1 MPSKRR
7 NVLRV
12 VGGVFAGSLAGCLGS
27 ESESTPTSEGT
38 PSDEPGETPDGTDGL
53 QRSGIP
59 EWTSWTPSPA
69 ALGLDG
75 GYELASLEP
84 SEIESYSESLPSAV
98 TDGPTTGVQIDG
110 LGDYTDQRRG
120 ILISDGIAALFGP
133 HETDTVQGYLTDRGL
148 ERQRTVNSVE
158 IYAFGSQD
166 WQDAFGVASDVFVR
180 AGTRGSNLGVDAVE
194 AVAAMARD
202 DERLPTAVPD
212 IGTAL
217 ALVAPGESVSV
228 RSNTPEIASVDG
240 ASVEGYSWRLGTDRT
255 TVSAAFVGDAVG
267 TDAVQSWASESER
280 FGAPSVAATDGS
292 AVTATASVPT
302 GEVGSLEPNWE
313 TKSAQPAPQVEWQA
327 TYDAD
332 AGLLT
337 IEHRSGDTIDASNL
351 YVRGSGFA
359 DVSGADQTSPGPWQ
373 GETSD
378 NDGIAAGNTVAVGV
392 TSSYDIRLVYEFPDS
407 DRVATLFGNRSP
419 DA

>member
-1 MPSKRR
+1 MIRKRR
-7 NVLRV
+7 NVLRA

-27 ESESTPTSEGT
+27 ESESTPTGGTTATNEGA
-38 PSDEPGETPDGTDGL
+38 PGGTDGL
-53 QRSGIP
+53 QRSGTP

-75 GYELASLEP
+75 GYEVGSFEP
-84 SEIESYSESLPSAV
+84 AEIVSYSESLPSAV
-98 TDGPTTGVQIDG
+98 TDGPTTSVQIDG

-148 ERQRTVNSVE
+148 ERQRTVNSVD

-166 WQDAFGVASDVFVR
+166 WQDAFGIASDVFVR

-217 ALVAPGESVSV
+217 ALAAPGESVLV

-240 ASVEGYSWRLGTDRT
+240 ASAEGYSWRLGTDRT

-332 AGLLT
+332 AGRVT
-337 IEHRSGDTIDASNL
+337 IQHRAGDNIDASDL
-351 YVRGSGFA
+351 YVRGSGFTDA
-359 DVSGADQTSPGPWQ
+359 DGADQTAAGPWQ
-373 GETSD
+373 GETND
-378 NDGIAAGNTVAVGV
+378 NGRIVAGSTVAVGV
-392 TSSYDIRLVYEFPDS
+392 TSSYNTRLVYEFPDS
-407 DRVATLFGNRSP
+407 DRVATLFSNRGP

>member
-38 PSDEPGETPDGTDGL
+38 PSDEPSETPDGTDGL

-59 EWTSWTPSPA
+59 GWTSWAPSPD

-75 GYELASLEP
+75 GYELASFEP
-84 SEIESYSESLPSAV
+84 SEIASYSESLPSSA
-98 TDGPTTGVQIDG
+98 TDGFTTDLGIDG
-110 LGDYTDQRRG
+110 LGPYTDQRRG
-120 ILISDGIAALFGP
+120 VLISDGIAGLFGP
-133 HETDTVQGYLTDRGL
+133 HETDSVRSYLTDRGL
-148 ERQRTVNSVE
+148 ERQRTVNGVE
-158 IYAFGSQD
+158 IYTFGSQD
-166 WQDAFGVASDVFVR
+166 QQNAFGVASDVFIR
-180 AGTRGSNLGVDAVE
+180 AGTRSKLGVDAVE

-202 DERLPTAVPD
+202 DERLPAAVPD

-217 ALVAPGESVSV
+217 ALVAPGESVAV

-240 ASVEGYSWRLGTDRT
+240 ASAEGYSWRLGTDRST
-255 TVSAAFVGDAVG
+255 ASAAFVGDAVG
-267 TDAVQSWASESER
+267 TDAVRSWASESER
-280 FGAPSVAATDGS
+280 FDSASVAAPADGS
-292 AVTATASVPT
+292 AVTATASVQT
-302 GEVGSLEPNWE
+302 GDVGSLDPNWE
-313 TKSAQPAPQVEWQA
+313 TESTEPAPQVQWRA

-332 AGLLT
+332 AGRVT
-337 IEHRSGDTIDASNL
+337 IQHRGGDTIDASNL

-359 DVSGADQTSPGPWQ
+359 DAGGADQTAAGPWQ

-378 NDGIAAGNTVAVGV
+378 DDGIAAGNTVAVGV

-407 DRVATLFGNRSP
+407 DRTATLFSDRGP